1 MGACKGPPGTGKT
14 KTILGLLGIVLYA
27 APEGSSGLVI
37 HEDVALAPLTPTQR
51 TQLWHAA
58 SPWACGA
65 PNPRLENPNMMMTS
79 LSLCL
84 PGDVTNRIGSLRRV
98 QPR

>member
-1 MGACKGPPGTGKT
+1 MWVGACKGPPGTGKT

-37 HEDVALAPLTPTQR
+37 HEDVALAPLTPTKR

-58 SPWACGA
+58 SPWACGGL
-65 PNPRLENPNMMMTS
+65 NPRCDNWGFEVVNLMMM
-79 LSLCL
+79 
-84 PGDVTNRIGSLRRV
+84 SLRSCDT
-98 QPR
+98 